1 LTVPSPGVML
11 SLALSRRGARHNSSM
26 RDTIVKGKSEKP
38 GHGKA
43 ETVLKRTLVNACRI
57 LAMAGQGDDVWGHV
71 TGRVPGTNT
80 FWMKPAGLGLEEIE
94 VDDLLLVD
102 LDGKVL
108 RGRRPR
114 HTEVFIHTEILR
126 ARPEV
131 GAVVHTHPLPATV
144 FSSLGI
150 PLRPI
155 MHEGTNFV
163 PPDVPRF
170 DETSDLIV
178 SPELGRA
185 VARVLGD
192 RPALF
197 LVSHGI
203 VTAGATIEEAAVNAI
218 LLDKAARA
226 QLMLPGG
233 TPRFWTNDAEAL
245 VKRQR
250 IYNVDSLASRWAYL
264 LRVLA
269 ASRRPRPSVR

>member
-1 LTVPSPGVML
+1 M
-11 SLALSRRGARHNSSM
+11 
-26 RDTIVKGKSEKP
+26 KKSQRS
-38 GHGKA
+38 GDAKA
-43 ETVLKRTLVNACRI
+43 ETVLKRTLADACRI
-57 LAMAGQGDDVWGHV
+57 LAMAGHGDDVWGHA
-71 TGRVPGTNT
+71 TARVPGTDT
-80 FWMKPAGLGLEEIE
+80 FWMKPAGLGLEETRP
-94 VDDLLLVD
+94 DDLLLVD
-102 LDGKVL
+102 LEGRVL

-114 HTEVFIHTEILR
+114 HSEVFIHAEILR
-126 ARPEV
+126 ARAAV
-131 GAVVHTHPLPATV
+131 GAVVHTHPVPATV
-144 FSSLGI
+144 FSSLGV

-185 VARVLGD
+185 VARAIGD

-226 QLMLPGG
+226 QLMVPGG
-233 TPRFWTNDAEAL
+233 TPRSWTEDAEAL
-245 VKRQR
+245 IKRQR
-250 IYNVDSLASRWAYL
+250 IYNADSLASRWAYL

-269 ASRRPRPSVR
+269 ASRHPR

>member
-1 LTVPSPGVML
+1 VKKTV
-11 SLALSRRGARHNSSM
+11 
-26 RDTIVKGKSEKP
+26 KP
-38 GHGKA
+38 GSGKA
-43 ETVLKRTLVNACRI
+43 EAVLKRTLADACRI

-71 TGRVPGTNT
+71 TARVPGTDT
-80 FWMKPAGLGLEEIE
+80 FWMKPAGLGLEEISP
-94 VDDLLLVD
+94 DHLLLID

-108 RGRRPR
+108 RGRHPR
-114 HTEVFIHTEILR
+114 HSEVFIHTEILR

-131 GAVVHTHPLPATV
+131 GAVVHTHPMHATV

-185 VARVLGD
+185 VARVIGD
-192 RPALF
+192 RPAVF

-203 VTAGATIEEAAVNAI
+203 VTAGATVAEAAVNAL

-226 QLMLPGG
+226 HLLVPDGNPQ
-233 TPRFWTNDAEAL
+233 FWTGDAEAL

-250 IYNVDSLASRWAYL
+250 IYNTNGLASRWAYL

-269 ASRRPRPSVR
+269 ASRRPRLRSR

>member
-1 LTVPSPGVML
+1 VKKTV
-11 SLALSRRGARHNSSM
+11 
-26 RDTIVKGKSEKP
+26 KP
-38 GHGKA
+38 GDGKA
-43 ETVLKRTLVNACRI
+43 ETVLKRTLADACRL
-57 LAMAGQGDDVWGHV
+57 LALAGQGDDVWGHV
-71 TGRVPGTNT
+71 TARVPGTDT
-80 FWMKPAGLGLEEIE
+80 FWMKPAGLGLEEIRP
-94 VDDLLLVD
+94 DDLLLVD

-114 HTEVFIHTEILR
+114 HSEVFIHAEILR

-131 GAVVHTHPLPATV
+131 GSVVHTHPLHATV
-144 FSSLGI
+144 FSSLGV

-170 DETSDLIV
+170 EETTDLIV
-178 SPELGRA
+178 SPALGRA

-226 QLMLPGG
+226 QLMVPGG
-233 TPRFWTNDAEAL
+233 NPRFWTNDAEAL

-250 IYNVDSLASRWAYL
+250 IYNADSLTSRWVYL

-269 ASRRPRPSVR
+269 ASRHPRPSSR